1 MGFPNPF
8 QKTSGTT
15 TQAKTQEK
23 KSKKFK
29 DEKKRA
35 QEFQNAEKNI
45 LISRD
50 NQILLS
56 KLVEI
61 SNGKWSSVPKPKETT
76 NVLRKR
82 PSASLPRFQPTSLN
96 LAVRKRE
103 TDRIEREN
111 HAFAKR
117 LFDKQANT
125 TKSAMDKDFHSHL
138 KYKKQIAKMKVPPK
152 TTGQKA
158 RSTMRPGM
166 TLAEGSEKELSV

>member
-1 MGFPNPF
+1 MKIHQQKLNQIATMGFPNPF
-8 QKTSGTT
+8 QKSGTT
-15 TQAKTQEK
+15 AQAKTVEK
-23 KSKKFK
+23 KTKKYK

-35 QEFQNAEKNI
+35 AEFQNAEKNI

-61 SNGKWSSVPKPKETT
+61 SNGKWSSVPKAKEQGMK
-76 NVLRKR
+76 KR
-82 PSASLPRFQPTSLN
+82 ISASQPRFQPTSLN

-117 LFDKQANT
+117 LFDKQANN
-125 TKSAMDKDFHSHL
+125 TKTQMDKDFQAHL
-138 KYKKQIAKMKVPPK
+138 KYKKQIAKMSASTNGRVK
-152 TTGQKA
+152 
-158 RSTMRPGM
+158 RSTMRPG
-166 TLAEGSEKELSV
+166 